1 MSGGTQQPPATMSV
15 FGLAISPSVAMG
27 LVSIPGSISTIDDGV
42 LVFVPPTKECVEQV
56 LSIMGTN
63 LAILSGQ
70 FEDAEEPSQEAT

>member
-1 MSGGTQQPPATMSV
+1 MSV

-56 LSIMGTN
+56 LSIMETN